1 MPQRPRLFLDKKPDD
16 HSRLFE
22 DIEKSIDDAYFWLFV
37 TTLLLGFTLLKFN
50 NLSPSQISIPATT
63 QTSEKFKPGKDTP
76 KFIYP
81 LPQKVSVGSGFGFR
95 IHPVTGE
102 KKMHSGVD
110 LGLPTGTPIYAV
122 ADGVVESSGDLG
134 NCGKG
139 VRINHSGGY
148 MSVYCHA
155 SKLEVQTGQG
165 VKSGQTIALVGS
177 TGMSTG
183 PHLHLGI
190 KKNGEWIDP
199 KTVVPLN

>member
-1 MPQRPRLFLDKKPDD
+1 MFNQKLEERIKD
-16 HSRLFE
+16 FE
-22 DIEKSIDDAYFWLFV
+22 EQLDDAYFWLFV
-37 TTLLLGFTLLKFN
+37 VALLLGFTVFKFGIP
-50 NLSPSQISIPATT
+50 SPQVPQSSTATS
-63 QTSEKFKPGKDTP
+63 SETVTLGKDTP

-81 LPQKVSVGSGFGFR
+81 LPQKVSVSSGFGYR

-155 SKLEVQTGQG
+155 SKLEIKTGES

>member
-1 MPQRPRLFLDKKPDD
+1 MIFKKRLEDRLDDVEEQLDD
-16 HSRLFE
+16 VW
-22 DIEKSIDDAYFWLFV
+22 FWCFV
-37 TTLLLGFTLLKFN
+37 SVVLVGFTVLKFN
-50 NLSPSQISIPATT
+50 NLSPQVSSNPSTETT
-63 QTSEKFKPGKDTP
+63 QSSTFKPDKNAP

-81 LPQKVSVGSGFGFR
+81 LPQKVSVGSGFGMR
-95 IHPVTGE
+95 THPVTG
-102 KKMHSGVD
+102 KQQMHSGVD

-155 SKLEVQTGQG
+155 SKLEVKVGQS
-165 VKSGQTIALVGS
+165 VKSGETIALVGS

-183 PHLHLGI
+183 PHLHLGM
-190 KKNGEWIDP
+190 KKDGEWIDP

>member
-1 MPQRPRLFLDKKPDD
+1 MFNRKLEDRLD
-16 HSRLFE
+16 
-22 DIEKSIDDAYFWLFV
+22 DIEKSVDDVCFWVFIV
-37 TTLLLGFTLLKFN
+37 GLLLGFSVLKFN
-50 NLSPSQISIPATT
+50 QSSPQVSSPTTATTT
-63 QTSEKFKPGKDTP
+63 QTSTFKPDKNAP

-81 LPQKVSVGSGFGFR
+81 LPQKVSVSSGFGMR
-95 IHPVTGE
+95 THPVTG
-102 KKMHSGVD
+102 KQQMHSGVD
-110 LGLPTGTPIYAV
+110 MGLPTGTPIYAV

-155 SKLEVQTGQG
+155 SKLEIKTGES

-199 KTVVPLN
+199 KTIVPLN